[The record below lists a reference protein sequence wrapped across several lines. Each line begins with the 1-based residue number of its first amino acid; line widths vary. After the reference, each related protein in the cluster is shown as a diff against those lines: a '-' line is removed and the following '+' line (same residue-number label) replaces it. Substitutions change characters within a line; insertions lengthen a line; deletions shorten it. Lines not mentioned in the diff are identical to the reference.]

1 MTPFYLFFGVL
12 LIYIFQSQIY
22 LNKLKSFI
30 SVFLILFI
38 LSPFVYA
45 FISITQTNKRTDYPG
60 KVIASKVQLQWDK
73 KFSDKKILRVY
84 GDEWISGNLCYH
96 LKSRPKCI
104 IIHGKKYVEVATDM
118 ESILFKLQELKD
130 LK

>member
-1 MTPFYLFFGVL
+1 MVEKCWSQNIFDQKLSDFFFDG
-12 LIYIFQSQIY
+12 
-22 LNKLKSFI
+22 
-30 SVFLILFI
+30 
-38 LSPFVYA
+38 
-45 FISITQTNKRTDYPG
+45 
-60 KVIASKVQLQWDK
+60 
-73 KFSDKKILRVY
+73 KFSDKKILRIY
-84 GDEWISGNLCYH
+84 GDEWIAGNLCYH